1 MIHIK
6 KSTDFR
12 VLPPLFFCSD
22 FFVVPLYVKESY
34 PADSPMSTWGAWQL
48 SVPGE
53 EHKEDALLSR
63 PRAEQNHTLMKKIL
77 LLTTLLL
84 VNIAIWAQEAE
95 TSGPEIV
102 IGSYEQT
109 ATPNFQKFTEPSV
122 RILNG
127 DNIVTSQYTIN
138 YFIAGHEN
146 ETTFRVNSRG
156 AEYTIDDAVN
166 ETNKDKTKTTVERLY
181 GDVIMGTSGTVTIRV
196 IATPKKGGEKLS
208 ADYTVTIKP
217 EEPTVYFTPALRDI
231 ITLNS
236 NVTMTHESW
245 GTWTCRFEA
254 ASTVMP
260 TVNITAP
267 NSSGLIL
274 DITSKYNI
282 TMTLTKEDGSALE
295 NDSKF
300 GLVNNEVRYGANNDH
315 KGDIWEYNIKD
326 EEDGKSKFPQD
337 VLEVKYTFT
346 PTEGNEGLIPVIEP
360 KFVKIKLAPLYT
372 QGDPEE
378 LELQFPKEV
387 FKEDDVTYDEEK
399 KAYVIHVYKYGGMY
413 FGESNYKNYK
423 TLYATPR
430 PVLMTKAGGAQLPLL
445 FGAWG
450 HNDATGTWGDFEIL
464 YKPMDGIRGV
474 TNPEYTPDEDLGTY
488 YDDCAHLRTDAD
500 PTSNVTFAGE
510 PTGLV
515 ITQTYFQTVKPGL
528 VKIAAYP
535 VLRKDNS
542 NADKYKKIGT
552 IKDAGGNEYYYYSE
566 PAYFY
571 IDVMKNIP
579 KLELTPD
586 PSKMVFAK
594 GDLIGMEKRFEVSG
608 YMPQTSNAWET
619 FLVWG
624 DQGNDQE
631 TDHFTY
637 SFFIGARADY
647 NIEPSEGKP
656 IQLKYWDYNDKDA
669 TYEDWQ
675 EIPEGDPLVGQPVMV
690 GDKIKTDDTDPDT
703 RLPIYKTVDQNYLDD
718 ATSRKTLEVGDMQ
731 IGHSFNSRKGWNNEN
746 WGLEFMEE
754 GTYDISYTIRP
765 WNHARWDI
773 GTGKAVT
780 YTYVVTD
787 YKLETEIRL
796 NHNYDIMFACDDNF
810 TEPVAK
816 VAVPRYNNMD
826 ATNLF
831 DLSYT
836 AKVFEGENPEVG
848 SYWDNSTLISV
859 HQYELSEETD
869 AQGIW
874 SVLTEYKTKA
884 DDSGY
889 EKVSD
894 IYRVNKTTGDVKFN
908 DNYLSILDP
917 EKQKN
922 VEIKVGVSAAIK
934 EEHKALPY
942 NKPEDKE
949 YTLKVVSCT
958 GRATWEIMSTCKGG
972 NPCEDGEYP
981 NIGGEKKTLLVDNG
995 KFHFLTKG
1003 ALYGGTVIRGVPG
1016 IEMTIGTKDTD
1027 PGLLEDWGVVS
1038 SEEEGLKYC
1047 CTHEKDNGK
1056 PAYVAHKS
1064 APILDTSD
1072 DLTPL
1077 KGTFYAFRPIT
1088 NGFLTVDANW
1098 SGKVRLVKR
1107 DNFSGKAT
1115 LVEEVDRTS
1124 LDKEQR
1130 IGEYTFEKP
1139 LMNGNT
1145 YYIYIEGDML
1155 RLHGF
1160 SYDPKFVIDET
1171 TTKGTEFDAS
1181 IFLCGISLNLPHI
1194 MKYENADVSFD
1205 LKKIVEGERVNV
1217 DRNYVDVSN
1226 IGEITTNHII
1236 EKQLGTQLFVIAT
1249 IKSPDKALGTC
1260 VTKTAE
1266 YKLKVIDIPSY
1277 RVGATKN
1284 DYEPT
1289 PRDTVRTTNIPTAIT
1304 MTFGGWQD
1312 NGDGHKY
1319 FYGGKEYTDTWTY
1332 KSAGGPASRV
1342 GSELSDDSPVY
1353 NKTFDGFDY
1362 FNAANNN
1369 PVDERNRGI
1378 LITGTGG
1385 NNRYIYASGTDAEK
1399 ATDFTYNT
1407 TYRIPCRG
1415 AYLKF
1420 EPKESGRVLLYV
1432 VQNGSVDFHHGL
1444 EDVGK
1449 SYQIKWR
1456 PLYITDE
1463 TGKPADMVTEDG
1475 FKNNVKDLLPT
1486 GTDPANIA
1494 WYTQG
1499 ISRCNKKE
1507 EKIRNA
1513 MQGVEGTVIESNC
1526 DFDWSQFKGT
1536 DGDRQNLLAAWPD
1549 KGEREQVVPLDNGGF
1564 IIPHKSYVRYAF
1576 RVKAGKTYFVFQTGS
1591 KFEFGGFSF
1600 VPEGFPNT
1608 CKYQME
1614 WESKTDDTEDM
1625 WTWKAKENTTT
1636 QESSLDLDWSEV
1648 NSIPAKEN
1656 VNITLY
1662 DGKDAKGATK
1672 KRTFSAGKW
1681 NSICLPFSVSE
1692 SQLQSKFGKDYV
1704 LVTVDGVNE
1713 KGQLQFIRHAHRFI
1727 EAGRPY
1733 LFKPTADCKDGR
1745 SLTFENVTIQA
1756 GEKVGGA
1763 FSAED
1768 DIIDPT
1774 RFDVAVD
1781 DYVFKGF
1788 YSQQPMPKGSVYAAK
1803 YGLYMMSK
1811 EEGGTI
1817 GGYRALFSLKEGGQA
1832 KAMEFVIDDM
1842 LDYNGE
1848 GETTGIVYV
1857 SDDGMRTMP
1866 ANVDVYTIG
1875 GMKVGK
1881 GVKALNS
1888 LKKGIYIV
1896 NGEKIVVR

>member
-1 MIHIK
+1 
-6 KSTDFR
+6 
-12 VLPPLFFCSD
+12 
-22 FFVVPLYVKESY
+22 
-34 PADSPMSTWGAWQL
+34 
-48 SVPGE
+48 
-53 EHKEDALLSR
+53 
-63 PRAEQNHTLMKKIL
+63 MKKIL
-77 LLTTLLL
+77 LLTTFLL

-122 RILNG
+122 RILDG
-127 DNIVTSQYTIN
+127 DNIVTNQYTIN

-156 AEYTIDDAVN
+156 AEYTVDDAVN

-181 GDVIMGTSGTVTIRV
+181 GDVIMGTSGSVTIRV
-196 IATPKKGGEKLS
+196 IATPKKGGEKLR

-217 EEPTVYFTPALRDI
+217 EEPTVNFTPALRDI

-236 NVTMTHESW
+236 NVTMTRESW
-245 GTWTCRFEA
+245 GTWTCLFEA

-267 NSSGLIL
+267 NSSGQIL

-282 TMTLTKEDGSALE
+282 TMTLTKADGSPLG

-315 KGDIWEYNIKD
+315 KGDIWEYNIRT

-337 VLEVKYTFT
+337 VLMVTYTFT

-360 KFVKIKLAPLYT
+360 KSVKIRLAPLYT

-378 LELQFPKEV
+378 LELQFPKEA
-387 FKEDDVTYDEEK
+387 FKEDDVTYNEK
-399 KAYVIHVYKYGGMY
+399 KQAYVIHVYKYGGMY
-413 FGESNYKNYK
+413 FGESNYKDYK
-423 TLYATPR
+423 TMYATPR
-430 PVLMTKAGGAQLPLL
+430 PVLVTKAGGAQLPVL

-450 HNDATGTWGDFEIL
+450 HNAATGAWDDFEIL

-500 PTSNVTFAGE
+500 PTSNVIFAGE
-510 PTGLV
+510 PTGLT
-515 ITQTYFQTVKPGL
+515 IHQTHFQTSKPGL

-535 VLRKDNS
+535 VLKKDNS
-542 NADKYKKIGT
+542 KADKYKKIGT
-552 IKDAGGNEYYYYSE
+552 IKDSYGNEYYYYSE

-594 GDLIGMEKRFEVSG
+594 GDLIGMKKRFEVSG
-608 YMPQTSNAWET
+608 YMPPTSNAWET

-624 DQGNDQE
+624 DQSNDQD

-637 SFFIGARADY
+637 SFFIGTRADY

-675 EIPEGDPLVGQPVMV
+675 EIPEGDPLVGQPVII

-703 RLPIYKTVDQNYLDD
+703 RLPIYKTVDQEYLDD
-718 ATSRKTLEVGDMQ
+718 ATSRKTLQAGDMQ
-731 IGHSFNSRKGWNNEN
+731 VGHSFNSRKGWNNEN

-787 YKLETEIRL
+787 DKLETEIRL
-796 NHNYDIMFACDDNF
+796 NHDYDIMFACDDNF

-826 ATNLF
+826 ATDLF

-848 SYWDNSTLISV
+848 SDWDNGTQISV

-874 SVLTEYKTKA
+874 SVLTEYKKKA
-884 DDSGY
+884 DNSGY
-889 EKVSD
+889 KKVSE

-908 DNYLSILDP
+908 DNYLSLLDT

-922 VEIKVGVSAAIK
+922 FEIKVGVSAAIK

-949 YTLKVVSCT
+949 YTLKVVSCI
-958 GRATWEIMSTCKGG
+958 GQATWEIMSTCKGG

-981 NIGGEKKTLLVDNG
+981 SIGDEKKTLLVDNG
-995 KFHFLTKG
+995 KFHFLTDG

-1027 PGLLEDWGVVS
+1027 PELLEDWGVLL
-1038 SEEEGLKYC
+1038 SEEKGLKYC
-1047 CTHEKDNGK
+1047 CTHEKDNGYH
-1056 PAYVAHKS
+1056 AYVAHKS

-1077 KGTFYAFRPIT
+1077 RGTFYAFRPIT

-1145 YYIYIEGDML
+1145 YYVYIEGDKL
-1155 RLHGF
+1155 HLHGF
-1160 SYDPKFVIDET
+1160 SYKPAFVKDEST
-1171 TTKGTEFDAS
+1171 TQAETEKKFDAS

-1284 DYEPT
+1284 NYEPT

-1342 GSELSDDSPVY
+1342 GSELADDSPVY

-1369 PVDERNRGI
+1369 PVDERNRGVI
-1378 LITGTGG
+1378 IKDNGKDSGKD
-1385 NNRYIYASGTDAEK
+1385 NRYTYASGTEAET
-1399 ATDFTYNT
+1399 ATDFTYST

-1420 EPKESGRVLLYV
+1420 EPKESGRVLLYI
-1432 VQNGSVDFHHGL
+1432 VQNGSIDFHHGL

-1463 TGKPADMVTEDG
+1463 TGKPADMVTADG
-1475 FKNNVKDLLPT
+1475 FKNNVSSLLPT
-1486 GTDPANIA
+1486 GTDLDNIA
-1494 WYTQG
+1494 YYTQG
-1499 ISRCNKKE
+1499 ISRCNTKE
-1507 EKIRNA
+1507 ERIRNA

-1526 DFDWSQFKGT
+1526 DFDWSQFRGT
-1536 DGDRQNLLAAWPD
+1536 DDDKKRLLNPQVWPE
-1549 KGEREQVVPLDNGGF
+1549 KGQRERVIRLDNGGF

-1614 WESKTDDTEDM
+1614 WEPKTDDTEDM

-1648 NSIPAKEN
+1648 NNIPAKEN

-1733 LFKPTADCKDGR
+1733 LFKPTADCKGDK

-1756 GEKVGGA
+1756 GEKVGGV

-1788 YSQQPMPKGSVYAAK
+1788 YSQQPMPKGSVYAATD
-1803 YGLYMMSK
+1803 GLYMMSK

-1832 KAMEFVIDDM
+1832 KAMEFAIDDM

-1857 SDDGMRTMP
+1857 SEDGMRTMP
-1866 ANVDVYTIG
+1866 ANVDIYTIG